1 MIHDHEGQV
10 VAALSKKLWY
20 PLGPLNAEAKTLEE
34 AIEFAW
40 DVGIYIML
48 ILNTIH

>member
-1 MIHDHEGQV
+1 MIHDHEDQV
-10 VAALSKKLWY
+10 VAALSKNLWY

-34 AIEFAW
+34 AIEFPW